1 MGHNH
6 RNVYNPP
13 GENGKAKRDLFLVEL
28 EPAENNKDVYSI
40 RVIDYQVVTIKPPRQ
55 RVLSGD
61 SNVNH
66 LTIR

>member
-13 GENGKAKRDLFLVEL
+13 GANGKAKRDLFLVEL

>member
-1 MGHNH
+1 MGHNG

-40 RVIDYQVVTIKPPRQ
+40 RVIDYQVVTMKPPRQ

-61 SNVNH
+61 SNVNN

>member
-1 MGHNH
+1 MYITHL
-6 RNVYNPP
+6 
-13 GENGKAKRDLFLVEL
+13 AKRDIFFVEL

-40 RVIDYQVVTIKPPRQ
+40 RVIDYQVVTIKPSRQ

>member
-1 MGHNH
+1 MGHNR

-40 RVIDYQVVTIKPPRQ
+40 RVIDYQVVTMKPPRQ

-61 SNVNH
+61 SNVNN